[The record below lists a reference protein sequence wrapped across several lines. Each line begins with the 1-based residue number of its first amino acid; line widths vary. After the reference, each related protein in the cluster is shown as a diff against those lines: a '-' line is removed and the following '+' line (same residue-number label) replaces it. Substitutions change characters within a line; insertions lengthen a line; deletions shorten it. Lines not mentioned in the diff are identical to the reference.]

1 MKPVAAR
8 LLRDEAY
15 QRLRDAILSGELA
28 PGAPLH
34 VDGLAREL
42 ELSTMPVR
50 EALARLRD
58 EGLVEIEP
66 RSRTR
71 VSPLGLDAASQ
82 ALEVISAMH
91 ELAVRIAVPR
101 LDADHVDTLAEA
113 AGRFTEAVGSQDYD
127 AAISADDDFHGIF
140 VEVAN
145 NRPLVE
151 TLARYAPMLRRAE
164 ALRFGTLPGH
174 ASVAAHARIL
184 EAARGGDA
192 ATAVKE
198 TRENWASLRAQI
210 ALSMAE
216 EEMGDLE

>member
-1 MKPVAAR
+1 MKPVATR

-15 QRLRDAILSGELA
+15 QRLRDAILTGELA
-28 PGAPLH
+28 PGSALH

-50 EALARLRD
+50 EALSRLRD

-71 VSPLGLDAASQ
+71 VAPLGRDATSQ

-91 ELAVRIAVPR
+91 ELAVRLALPR
-101 LDADHVDTLAEA
+101 FDADHLDRLADA
-113 AGRFTEAVGSQDYD
+113 ADRFTAAVGSQDYD
-127 AAISADDDFHGIF
+127 AAMSADDDFHGLF

-151 TLARYAPMLRRAE
+151 TLSRYMPMLRRAE
-164 ALRFGTLPGH
+164 VMRFGTLPGH
-174 ASVAAHARIL
+174 ASIAAHARIL
-184 EAARGGDA
+184 ETVRRRDTT
-192 ATAVKE
+192 TAIRE
-198 TRENWASLRAQI
+198 TRENWASLGAQI

-216 EEMGDLE
+216 ERGDLE